1 MNALQALFL
10 GVLQGATEFL
20 PVSSSGHLV
29 VIPWL
34 LRWKPPG
41 LVFDTMVHW
50 GTLAAVVIYFW
61 HDLLDLAVAWFD
73 SIRERDLTADPRRLL
88 AWLLILGTIPAALA
102 GFLFES
108 QFESLFSKPLWVAI
122 FWLVTGV
129 ILFGSERIGKRIR
142 PLTALGWTDAL
153 LIGVAQAFAVTPGI
167 SRSGSTIGMG
177 LVRDL
182 DREAATRFSF
192 LLMTPIVFGAGL
204 LKLADL
210 VTSGGES
217 QSVTLLILGFSA
229 AAVSGFACIAWL
241 LRYVRNHSLDL
252 FAWYCWLAGAVTL
265 FVAAVGWR

>member
-1 MNALQALFL
+1 MNALQAIFL

-34 LRWKPPG
+34 LQWQPPG

-50 GTLAAVVIYFW
+50 GTLAAVVLYFW

-73 SIRERDLTADPRRLL
+73 SVRERDLAADPRRLL

-108 QFESLFSKPLWVAI
+108 QFESLFGKPLWVAV

-129 ILFGSERIGKRIR
+129 ILFGSERIGKRTR
-142 PLTALGWTDAL
+142 PLAALGWTDAL
-153 LIGVAQAFAVTPGI
+153 LIGVAQALAVTPGI

-210 VTSGGES
+210 VTAGGGS
-217 QSVTLLILGFSA
+217 QSVTLLILGFLA
-229 AAVSGFACIAWL
+229 AAISGFACIAWL
-241 LRYVRNHSLDL
+241 LRYVRNHSLNV
-252 FAWYCWLAGAVTL
+252 FAWYCWLAGIVTL